1 MHAAQEE
8 IHQLRRTAER
18 LAAVSAEAQQKQV
31 EVVQLCWELGDQL
44 ASSRERHPK
53 AFDALCEG
61 AGLPSGMVTAALKVR
76 ALGESAEAVS
86 GDAAMV
92 RQALLCTIVPAK
104 PVFEG
109 DGDSVQLCPPRTHQR
124 WINQWSSWQRKVE
137 LGLLNVDRVQLRE
150 DTRTV
155 YEFLR
160 AVHEPPSP
168 GVGTLP
174 AKAG

>member
-1 MHAAQEE
+1 MTDTRIAIHAAQEE
-8 IHQLRRTAER
+8 IYQLRSTAEK

-44 ASSRERHPK
+44 QSSRDRHPK
-53 AFDALCEG
+53 AFNALCEG
-61 AGLPSGMVTAALKVR
+61 AGLPSGMVAAAMKVR

-104 PVFEG
+104 PAV
-109 DGDSVQLCPPRTHQR
+109 DGVNNDVQLCPPRTHQR
-124 WINQWSSWQRKVE
+124 WLNQWSSWQRKVE
-137 LGLLNVDRVQLRE
+137 LGLLNVDRGQLKE
-150 DTRTV
+150 DTRMV

-160 AVHEPPSP
+160 SVHE
-168 GVGTLP
+168 G
-174 AKAG
+174 

>member
-1 MHAAQEE
+1 MTDIRIAVHAAQEE

-31 EVVQLCWELGDQL
+31 DVVQLCWELGDQL
-44 ASSRERHPK
+44 QSSREKHPK
-53 AFDALCEG
+53 AFNALCEG
-61 AGLPSGMVTAALKVR
+61 AGLPSGMVTAAMKVR

-104 PVFEG
+104 PLMEG
-109 DGDSVQLCPPRTHQR
+109 ADSEVQLCPPRTHQR
-124 WINQWSSWQRKVE
+124 WLNQWSSWQRKVE
-137 LGLLNVDRVQLRE
+137 LGLLNVDRGQLRA

-160 AVHEPPSP
+160 SVHEC
-168 GVGTLP
+168 
-174 AKAG
+174 